1 MIDWLAP
8 LVLIGAALVLVSVL
22 TSVLAFRF
30 GAPLLLVFLL
40 YQFNSFRLLGIVL
53 MTVPLAV
60 EFSIVPP
67 FSN

>member
-8 LVLIGAALVLVSVL
+8 LVLIGAALVLFSIL

-40 YQFNSFRLLGIVL
+40 IGLVAGEDGLG
-53 MTVPLAV
+53 LAYDDQAGA
-60 EFSIVPP
+60 FLSAA
-67 FSN
+67 SRWR